1 MASHDDAPSSLSSTS
16 TGETEEMDNIDPPAS
31 NGATDP
37 KNELENLKKEMR
49 RIQCELDEAH
59 SLVAVAN
66 YSLEESLET
75 ERRKCREEV
84 ATLQQLMKGKN
95 LSYPKLAPQ

>member
-1 MASHDDAPSSLSSTS
+1 MASNDDATSSLSSTS
-16 TGETEEMDNIDPPAS
+16 TGETEEMDNIDPPGS
-31 NGATDP
+31 NGAVDARDEVE
-37 KNELENLKKEMR
+37 KLKTEMR

-75 ERRKCREEV
+75 ERRKCHEEV
-84 ATLQQLMKGKN
+84 ATLQQLMKGN
-95 LSYPKLAPQ
+95 NQYFLMSCL